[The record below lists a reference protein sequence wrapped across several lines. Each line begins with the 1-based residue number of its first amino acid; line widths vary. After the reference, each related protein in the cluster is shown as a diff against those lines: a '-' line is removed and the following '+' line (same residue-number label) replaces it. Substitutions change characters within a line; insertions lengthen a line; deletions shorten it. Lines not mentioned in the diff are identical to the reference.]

1 MVDFA
6 IFPENKVCFDDAT
19 FGFLL
24 WVYAYA
30 LRVLTPQPPS
40 LVLMLDCTLFRSLSL
55 DRSPPTVKNIRLGA

>member
-1 MVDFA
+1 MVDFL

-19 FGFLL
+19 FSFLL

-40 LVLMLDCTLFRSLSL
+40 LVLMLDRTRFRSLSL
-55 DRSPPTVKNIRLGA
+55 GPSPPMVICT